1 MNEGQMINDAD
12 TQQLNIAG
20 VRRSFFNSKYK

>member
-12 TQQLNIAG
+12 IQQLNIAG
-20 VRRSFFNSKYK
+20 VVGNAKKTTA